1 MPVCQARLKALYIS
15 KAAAQVAADLLKN
28 LVNLWDTTFSRST
41 IDPEDRK
48 NNYNQIKGDRQAY
61 YLKNID

>member
-28 LVNLWDTTFSRST
+28 LEKIYEIQLSV
-41 IDPEDRK
+41 DPQLIQKTGRI
-48 NNYNQIKGDRQAY
+48 IKIR
-61 YLKNID
+61 